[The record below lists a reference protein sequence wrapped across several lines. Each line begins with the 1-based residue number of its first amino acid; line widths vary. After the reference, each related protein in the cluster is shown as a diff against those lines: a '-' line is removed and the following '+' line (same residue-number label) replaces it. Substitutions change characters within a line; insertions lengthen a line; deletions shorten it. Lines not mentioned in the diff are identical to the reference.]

1 MPRKKTGFLKL
12 GIIFTAV
19 CFVILAPGYLRLRKI
34 KKEIAVMRKNI
45 NLLETENEKLRVE
58 IDKLEHD
65 PFAIEKKAREK
76 LGMIR
81 EGEIKFKFVSPETS
95 TIENTKKKRIKK

>member
-12 GIIFTAV
+12 GIMFAV
-19 CFVILAPGYLRLRKI
+19 ICLVILAPGYLRLRKI
-34 KKEIAVMRKNI
+34 KKEVADMRRNI
-45 NLLETENEKLRVE
+45 KLLEEENAGLRTE

-76 LGMIR
+76 LGMVR
-81 EGEIKFKFVSPETS
+81 EGEIKFKFVSQETS
-95 TIENTKKKRIKK
+95 AVEKTKKKKR